1 MDDEQLAAIYDLMK
15 WAPTGGNT
23 QPLRIL
29 FIRSPEA
36 KERLIAH
43 LNEGNRDKTR
53 SAPVVAVLA
62 ADTSFHE
69 HLGRLFPQRP
79 EMKDYFAAD
88 DALRERQAKFNA
100 TLQAGYFLLAV
111 RAMGLAAGPMG
122 GFDEEKYARPS
133 IEDIELGRR
142 LRRRGFQLEAAAR
155 ELEAESSVAVRL
167 SPRDRHEHCG
177 DGPGVVKGTERQTGQ
192 PEDGARRKV
201 RTVTTEA
208 LQFDL
213 AACEDDERVGP
224 VRRSEGAVCAGLD
237 GDRATL
243 ERRGKGALGDVDEGV
258 VRRIR
263 HLVTHRALPA
273 G

>member
-1 MDDEQLAAIYDLMK
+1 MSDTTTELQLPRPVLDDESQRLLFTNARTANTFSDDPVDDEQLAAIYDLMK
-15 WAPTGGNT
+15 WAPTGGNA

-36 KERLIAH
+36 KERLIGH

-100 TLQAGYFLLAV
+100 TLQAGYFLVAV

-122 GFDEEKYARPS
+122 GFDAAGIDEEFFADGTWSSILVVNIGRPGPRAWR
-133 IEDIELGRR
+133 DR
-142 LRRRGFQLEAAAR
+142 LPRLDYHE
-155 ELEAESSVAVRL
+155 AVRL
-167 SPRDRHEHCG
+167 
-177 DGPGVVKGTERQTGQ
+177 
-192 PEDGARRKV
+192 A
-201 RTVTTEA
+201 
-208 LQFDL
+208 
-213 AACEDDERVGP
+213 
-224 VRRSEGAVCAGLD
+224 
-237 GDRATL
+237 
-243 ERRGKGALGDVDEGV
+243 
-258 VRRIR
+258 
-263 HLVTHRALPA
+263 
-273 G
+273 

>member
-1 MDDEQLAAIYDLMK
+1 MSDTTTELQLPRLVLDDESQRLLFTNARTANTFSDDPVDDEQLAAIYDLMK

-122 GFDEEKYARPS
+122 GFDAAGIDEEFFADGTWSSILVVNIGRP
-133 IEDIELGRR
+133 GPR
-142 LRRRGFQLEAAAR
+142 AW
-155 ELEAESSVAVRL
+155 
-167 SPRDRHEHCG
+167 RDRL
-177 DGPGVVKGTERQTGQ
+177 PR
-192 PEDGARRKV
+192 
-201 RTVTTEA
+201 
-208 LQFDL
+208 
-213 AACEDDERVGP
+213 
-224 VRRSEGAVCAGLD
+224 LD
-237 GDRATL
+237 
-243 ERRGKGALGDVDEGV
+243 
-258 VRRIR
+258 
-263 HLVTHRALPA
+263 
-273 G
+273 

>member
-1 MDDEQLAAIYDLMK
+1 MTDTTELQPPRLVLDDESQGLLFTNARTANSFSDDPVDDEQLAAIYDLMK

-122 GFDEEKYARPS
+122 GFDAAGIDEEFFADGTWSSILVVNIGRP
-133 IEDIELGRR
+133 GPR
-142 LRRRGFQLEAAAR
+142 AW
-155 ELEAESSVAVRL
+155 
-167 SPRDRHEHCG
+167 RDRL
-177 DGPGVVKGTERQTGQ
+177 PR
-192 PEDGARRKV
+192 
-201 RTVTTEA
+201 
-208 LQFDL
+208 
-213 AACEDDERVGP
+213 
-224 VRRSEGAVCAGLD
+224 LD
-237 GDRATL
+237 
-243 ERRGKGALGDVDEGV
+243 
-258 VRRIR
+258 
-263 HLVTHRALPA
+263 
-273 G
+273 

>member
-1 MDDEQLAAIYDLMK
+1 MTDTTTELQPPRLVLDDESQRLLFTDARTANTFSDDPVDDEQLAAIYDLMK

-43 LNEGNRDKTR
+43 LNEGNRDKAR

-69 HLGRLFPQRP
+69 HMGRLFPQRP
-79 EMKDYFAAD
+79 QIKDYFAAD

-122 GFDEEKYARPS
+122 GFDAAGIDEEFFADGTWSSILVVNIGRPGP
-133 IEDIELGRR
+133 EAWRDR
-142 LRRRGFQLEAAAR
+142 LPRLDYHE
-155 ELEAESSVAVRL
+155 AVRL
-167 SPRDRHEHCG
+167 
-177 DGPGVVKGTERQTGQ
+177 
-192 PEDGARRKV
+192 A
-201 RTVTTEA
+201 
-208 LQFDL
+208 
-213 AACEDDERVGP
+213 
-224 VRRSEGAVCAGLD
+224 
-237 GDRATL
+237 
-243 ERRGKGALGDVDEGV
+243 
-258 VRRIR
+258 
-263 HLVTHRALPA
+263 
-273 G
+273 

>member
-1 MDDEQLAAIYDLMK
+1 MSDTTTELQLPRPVLDDESQRLLFTNARTANTFSDDPVDDEQLAAIYDLMK

-100 TLQAGYFLLAV
+100 TLQAGYFLVAV

-122 GFDEEKYARPS
+122 GFDAAGIDEEFFADGTWSSILVVNIGRPGPRAWR
-133 IEDIELGRR
+133 DR
-142 LRRRGFQLEAAAR
+142 LPRLDYHE
-155 ELEAESSVAVRL
+155 AVRL
-167 SPRDRHEHCG
+167 
-177 DGPGVVKGTERQTGQ
+177 
-192 PEDGARRKV
+192 A
-201 RTVTTEA
+201 
-208 LQFDL
+208 
-213 AACEDDERVGP
+213 
-224 VRRSEGAVCAGLD
+224 
-237 GDRATL
+237 
-243 ERRGKGALGDVDEGV
+243 
-258 VRRIR
+258 
-263 HLVTHRALPA
+263 
-273 G
+273 

>member
-1 MDDEQLAAIYDLMK
+1 MSDTTTELQLPRLVLDDESQGLLFTNARTANTFSDDPVDDEQLAAIYDLMK

-79 EMKDYFAAD
+79 GMKDYFAAD

-111 RAMGLAAGPMG
+111 RAM
-122 GFDEEKYARPS
+122 E
-133 IEDIELGRR
+133 IGR
-142 LRRRGFQLEAAAR
+142 AH
-155 ELEAESSVAVRL
+155 V
-167 SPRDRHEHCG
+167 
-177 DGPGVVKGTERQTGQ
+177 
-192 PEDGARRKV
+192 
-201 RTVTTEA
+201 
-208 LQFDL
+208 
-213 AACEDDERVGP
+213 
-224 VRRSEGAVCAGLD
+224 
-237 GDRATL
+237 
-243 ERRGKGALGDVDEGV
+243 
-258 VRRIR
+258 
-263 HLVTHRALPA
+263 
-273 G
+273 

>member
-1 MDDEQLAAIYDLMK
+1 MSDTTTELQLPRLVLDDESQRLLFTNARTANTFSDDPVDDEQLAAIYDLMK

-29 FIRSPEA
+29 FIRSSEA

-122 GFDEEKYARPS
+122 GFDAAGIDEEFFADGTWSSILVVNIGRPGPRAWR
-133 IEDIELGRR
+133 DR
-142 LRRRGFQLEAAAR
+142 LPRLDYHE
-155 ELEAESSVAVRL
+155 AVRL
-167 SPRDRHEHCG
+167 
-177 DGPGVVKGTERQTGQ
+177 
-192 PEDGARRKV
+192 A
-201 RTVTTEA
+201 
-208 LQFDL
+208 
-213 AACEDDERVGP
+213 
-224 VRRSEGAVCAGLD
+224 
-237 GDRATL
+237 
-243 ERRGKGALGDVDEGV
+243 
-258 VRRIR
+258 
-263 HLVTHRALPA
+263 
-273 G
+273 

>member
-1 MDDEQLAAIYDLMK
+1 MTDTTELQPPRLVLDDESQGLLFTNARTANSFSDDPVDDEQLAAIYDLMK

-36 KERLIAH
+36 KEWLIAH
-43 LNEGNRDKTR
+43 LSEGNRNKTR

-122 GFDEEKYARPS
+122 GFDAAGIDEEFFADGTWSSILVVNIGRPGPRAWR
-133 IEDIELGRR
+133 DR
-142 LRRRGFQLEAAAR
+142 LPRLDYHE
-155 ELEAESSVAVRL
+155 AVRL
-167 SPRDRHEHCG
+167 
-177 DGPGVVKGTERQTGQ
+177 
-192 PEDGARRKV
+192 A
-201 RTVTTEA
+201 
-208 LQFDL
+208 
-213 AACEDDERVGP
+213 
-224 VRRSEGAVCAGLD
+224 
-237 GDRATL
+237 
-243 ERRGKGALGDVDEGV
+243 
-258 VRRIR
+258 
-263 HLVTHRALPA
+263 
-273 G
+273 

>member
-1 MDDEQLAAIYDLMK
+1 MSDTTTELHLPRLVLDDESQRLLFTNARTANTFSDDPVDDEQLAAIYDLMK

-122 GFDEEKYARPS
+122 GFDAAGIDEEFFADGTWSSILVVNIGRPGPRAWR
-133 IEDIELGRR
+133 DR
-142 LRRRGFQLEAAAR
+142 LPRLDYHE
-155 ELEAESSVAVRL
+155 AVRL
-167 SPRDRHEHCG
+167 
-177 DGPGVVKGTERQTGQ
+177 
-192 PEDGARRKV
+192 A
-201 RTVTTEA
+201 
-208 LQFDL
+208 
-213 AACEDDERVGP
+213 
-224 VRRSEGAVCAGLD
+224 
-237 GDRATL
+237 
-243 ERRGKGALGDVDEGV
+243 
-258 VRRIR
+258 
-263 HLVTHRALPA
+263 
-273 G
+273 

>member
-1 MDDEQLAAIYDLMK
+1 MSDTTTELQLPRLVLDDESQRLLFTNARTANTFSDDPVDDEQLAAIYDLMK

-79 EMKDYFAAD
+79 GMKDYFAAD
-88 DALRERQAKFNA
+88 DDLRERQAKFNA
-100 TLQAGYFLLAV
+100 TLQAGYFLLGV

-122 GFDEEKYARPS
+122 GFDAAGIDEEFFADGTWSSILVVNIGRPGPRAWR
-133 IEDIELGRR
+133 DR
-142 LRRRGFQLEAAAR
+142 LPRLDYHE
-155 ELEAESSVAVRL
+155 AVRL
-167 SPRDRHEHCG
+167 
-177 DGPGVVKGTERQTGQ
+177 
-192 PEDGARRKV
+192 A
-201 RTVTTEA
+201 
-208 LQFDL
+208 
-213 AACEDDERVGP
+213 
-224 VRRSEGAVCAGLD
+224 
-237 GDRATL
+237 
-243 ERRGKGALGDVDEGV
+243 
-258 VRRIR
+258 
-263 HLVTHRALPA
+263 
-273 G
+273 

>member
-1 MDDEQLAAIYDLMK
+1 MSDTTTELQLPRLVLDDESQRLLFTNARTANTFSDDPVDDEQLAAIYDLMK

-122 GFDEEKYARPS
+122 GFDAAGIDEEFFADGTWSSILVVNIGRPGPRAWR
-133 IEDIELGRR
+133 DR
-142 LRRRGFQLEAAAR
+142 LPRLDYHE
-155 ELEAESSVAVRL
+155 AVRL
-167 SPRDRHEHCG
+167 
-177 DGPGVVKGTERQTGQ
+177 
-192 PEDGARRKV
+192 A
-201 RTVTTEA
+201 
-208 LQFDL
+208 
-213 AACEDDERVGP
+213 
-224 VRRSEGAVCAGLD
+224 
-237 GDRATL
+237 
-243 ERRGKGALGDVDEGV
+243 
-258 VRRIR
+258 
-263 HLVTHRALPA
+263 
-273 G
+273 